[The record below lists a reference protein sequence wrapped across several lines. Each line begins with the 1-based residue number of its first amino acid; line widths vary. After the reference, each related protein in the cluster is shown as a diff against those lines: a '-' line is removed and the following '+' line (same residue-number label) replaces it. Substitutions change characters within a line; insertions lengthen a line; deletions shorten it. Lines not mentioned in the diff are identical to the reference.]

1 MTEKTMHKAEH
12 LCASPVTSSKKV
24 SQIYPDNYRKQ
35 VFDMECAYT
44 DKVKTIVADTY
55 LAYTSDIDGAEAFR
69 RFVSRTEPLIDVRR
83 DPRFSAFTDEEL
95 IDEMVLLEE
104 DILIVIRGHVQKDSH
119 LQLEC
124 K

>member
-1 MTEKTMHKAEH
+1 
-12 LCASPVTSSKKV
+12 
-24 SQIYPDNYRKQ
+24 
-35 VFDMECAYT
+35 MECSYINDVRA
-44 DKVKTIVADTY
+44 IVADTY

-69 RFVSRTEPLIDVRR
+69 RFVSRAKPLIDVRR
-83 DPRFSAFTDEEL
+83 DPRFSAFTYEEL
-95 IDEMVLLEE
+95 VDEMVLLEK